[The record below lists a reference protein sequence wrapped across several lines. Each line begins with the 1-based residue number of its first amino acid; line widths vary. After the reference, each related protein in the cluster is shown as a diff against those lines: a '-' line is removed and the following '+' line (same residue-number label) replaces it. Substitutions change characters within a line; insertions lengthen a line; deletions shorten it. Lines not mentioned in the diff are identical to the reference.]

1 MIICWIIFKVIIA
14 MICVRAFSMNKKIKN
29 EDSQKTKVYYK
40 ANNIEQ
46 KENQIV
52 DRNNENK
59 EKELFKQEKET
70 AKTMIKTEIE
80 RKVKAELEPKLENA
94 KSEIIMKE
102 VKEENYKTPPI
113 ELLSKGS
120 RKNLNKEVIAESASK
135 LQKILYSFG
144 VSAKVVNV
152 LIGPRVIRYEMKL
165 AEGERI
171 SEITRLRTDI
181 SLNLM
186 VKDVF
191 IEPITEKGL
200 VAIDVQKLES
210 EIVSLRDIIDTG
222 KFRSS
227 KFKLTFAIGKDVE
240 GKNYI
245 SDIKKTSHIII
256 GGTTG
261 SGKSVCIDTLIISIL
276 YKSKPNEVKF
286 VMIDPTS
293 RLLIYNGIPH
303 LLIPVVTDSMKA
315 IGALAWAVQE
325 MENRYQIF
333 HTMGTKNLEQY
344 NKEIEKG
351 EKVELVKLPYFLIII
366 DEFIDLIKTNKKDVE
381 EFIYRL
387 TQKGRAAGIYLI
399 IATQRPS
406 VDVITGLVKANILTK
421 IAFEVTSQTD
431 SKIIL
436 DKAGAEKLLGKGDM
450 LVQFLGEPK
459 LKRIQGAYVSDAEV
473 EKIVNFLKANREA
486 KYNEHILESIENAN
500 KTDKEIAQEYVA
512 DDDSDPLLMDAID
525 IVVETG
531 QASISFIQR
540 YFKVNYARAG
550 RIIDQ
555 MEERGIISGYQG
567 SKPREVLVS
576 KERLEELKKYIS
588 EEH

>member
-1 MIICWIIFKVIIA
+1 
-14 MICVRAFSMNKKIKN
+14 MNKKIKN
-29 EDSQKTKVYYK
+29 ENRKKTKVYYRK
-40 ANNIEQ
+40 INIKQ
-46 KENQIV
+46 NENQIV

-59 EKELFKQEKET
+59 DKELFKQEKET
-70 AKTMIKTEIE
+70 
-80 RKVKAELEPKLENA
+80 LETKLEKVLENE
-94 KSEIIMKE
+94 KSEIIS
-102 VKEENYKTPPI
+102 KEENYITPPI
-113 ELLSKGS
+113 ELLSKRS
-120 RKNLNKEVIAESASK
+120 RKNLNKEIVAESASK

-152 LIGPRVIRYEMKL
+152 LIGPRVVRYEMKL

-171 SEITRLRTDI
+171 SEITRLKTDI

-186 VKDVF
+186 VKDIF
-191 IEPITEKGL
+191 IELITEKGL
-200 VAIDVQKLES
+200 VAIDVPKLES
-210 EIVSLRDIIDTG
+210 EIVSLGDIIDTG

-227 KFKLTFAIGKDVE
+227 KSKLTFAIGEDVE

-276 YKSKPNEVKF
+276 YKSKPSEVKF

-303 LLIPVVTDSMKA
+303 LLIPVVTDPMKS
-315 IGALAWAVQE
+315 IGALEWAVRE

-399 IATQRPS
+399 IAIQRPS

-459 LKRIQGAYVSDAEV
+459 LKRIQGAYVSDVEV
-473 EKIVNFLKANREA
+473 EKIVNFLKANRET
-486 KYNEHILESIENAN
+486 KYNEDILESIENAN
-500 KTDKEIAQEYVA
+500 KTDKEIAQEDAA

-525 IVVETG
+525 VVVETG
-531 QASISFIQR
+531 QASTSFIQR

-576 KERLEELKKYIS
+576 KERLEELKKIKS
-588 EEH
+588 EKA

>member
-1 MIICWIIFKVIIA
+1 
-14 MICVRAFSMNKKIKN
+14 MNKKIKN
-29 EDSQKTKVYYK
+29 EDRKKTKVYYRK
-40 ANNIEQ
+40 INIKQ

-59 EKELFKQEKET
+59 DKELFKQEKET
-70 AKTMIKTEIE
+70 
-80 RKVKAELEPKLENA
+80 LETKLEKVLENE
-94 KSEIIMKE
+94 KSEIISKE
-102 VKEENYKTPPI
+102 VKEENYITPPI
-113 ELLSKGS
+113 ELLSKRS
-120 RKNLNKEVIAESASK
+120 RKNLNKEIIVELASK

-152 LIGPRVIRYEMKL
+152 LIGPRVVRYEMKL

-171 SEITRLRTDI
+171 SEITRLKTDI

-186 VKDVF
+186 VKDIF
-191 IEPITEKGL
+191 IELITEKGL
-200 VAIDVQKLES
+200 VAIDVPKLES
-210 EIVSLRDIIDTG
+210 EIVSLGDIIDTG

-227 KFKLTFAIGKDVE
+227 KSKLTFAIGEDVE

-276 YKSKPNEVKF
+276 YKSKPSEVKF

-303 LLIPVVTDSMKA
+303 LLIPVVTDPMKS
-315 IGALAWAVQE
+315 IGALAWAVRE
-325 MENRYQIF
+325 MDNRYQIF
-333 HTMGTKNLEQY
+333 HAMGTKNLEQY

-351 EKVELVKLPYFLIII
+351 EKVVLGKLPYLLIII
-366 DEFIDLIKTNKKDVE
+366 DEFIDLIKTKKKDVE

-387 TQKGRAAGIYLI
+387 TQKGRSAGIYLI

-450 LVQFLGEPK
+450 LVQFLGESK

-473 EKIVNFLKANREA
+473 EKIVNFLKANVEA
-486 KYNEHILESIENAN
+486 KYKENILESIENAN
-500 KTDKEIAQEYVA
+500 KTDKEIAQEDVIE
-512 DDDSDPLLMDAID
+512 DDSDPLLMDAID
-525 IVVETG
+525 AVVETG
-531 QASISFIQR
+531 QASTSFIQR

-555 MEERGIISGYQG
+555 MEERGIISGYRG

>member
-1 MIICWIIFKVIIA
+1 
-14 MICVRAFSMNKKIKN
+14 MNKEIKN
-29 EDSQKTKVYYK
+29 ENRKKTKVYYRK
-40 ANNIEQ
+40 INIKQ
-46 KENQIV
+46 NENQIV

-59 EKELFKQEKET
+59 DKELFKHEKET
-70 AKTMIKTEIE
+70 
-80 RKVKAELEPKLENA
+80 LETKLEKVLENE
-94 KSEIIMKE
+94 KSEIIS
-102 VKEENYKTPPI
+102 KEENYITPPI
-113 ELLSKGS
+113 ELLSKRS
-120 RKNLNKEVIAESASK
+120 RKNLNKEIVAESASK

-152 LIGPRVIRYEMKL
+152 LIGPRVVRYEMKL

-171 SEITRLRTDI
+171 SEITRLKTDI

-186 VKDVF
+186 VKDIF
-191 IEPITEKGL
+191 IELITEKGL
-200 VAIDVQKLES
+200 VAIDVPKLES
-210 EIVSLRDIIDTG
+210 EIVSLGDIIDTG

-227 KFKLTFAIGKDVE
+227 KSKLTFAIGEDVE

-276 YKSKPNEVKF
+276 YKSKPSEVKF

-303 LLIPVVTDSMKA
+303 LLIPVVTDPMKS
-315 IGALAWAVQE
+315 IGALEWAVRE

-459 LKRIQGAYVSDAEV
+459 LKRIQGAYVSDVEV
-473 EKIVNFLKANREA
+473 EKIVNFLKANRET
-486 KYNEHILESIENAN
+486 KYNEDILESIENAN
-500 KTDKEIAQEYVA
+500 KTDKEIGQEYVA

-525 IVVETG
+525 VVVETG
-531 QASISFIQR
+531 QASTSFIQR

-576 KERLEELKKYIS
+576 KERLEELKKIKS
-588 EEH
+588 EKA

>member
-14 MICVRAFSMNKKIKN
+14 VICVRAFSMNKKIKN

-46 KENQIV
+46 KENQTI
-52 DRNNENK
+52 DKNDENK
-59 EKELFKQEKET
+59 YKELFKQEET
-70 AKTMIKTEIE
+70 LKT
-80 RKVKAELEPKLENA
+80 KLEKVLENE
-94 KSEIIMKE
+94 KPEIIMKE

-113 ELLSKGS
+113 ELLSKRS
-120 RKNLNKEVIAESASK
+120 RKNLNKEVIAKSASK

-144 VSAKVVNV
+144 VSANVVNV
-152 LIGPRVIRYEMKL
+152 LIGPRVIMYEMKL

-171 SEITRLRTDI
+171 SEITRLKTDI

-200 VAIDVQKLES
+200 VAIDVPKLES
-210 EIVSLRDIIDTG
+210 EIVSLGDIIDTG

-227 KFKLTFAIGKDVE
+227 KSKLTFAIGKDVE

-293 RLLIYNGIPH
+293 RLLIYNEIPH
-303 LLIPVVTDSMKA
+303 LLIPVITDFRKA

-344 NKEIEKG
+344 NKNKEKG
-351 EKVELVKLPYFLIII
+351 EKVELGKLPYLLIII
-366 DEFIDLIKTNKKDVE
+366 DEFMDLIKTNKKDVE
-381 EFIYRL
+381 KFIYRL

-486 KYNEHILESIENAN
+486 KYNEDILESIENAN

-525 IVVETG
+525 IVVETS
-531 QASISFIQR
+531 QASTSFIQR

-555 MEERGIISGYQG
+555 MEERGIISGYRG
-567 SKPREVLVS
+567 SEPREVLVS
-576 KERLEELKKYIS
+576 KERLEELKKIYR
-588 EEH
+588 

>member
-1 MIICWIIFKVIIA
+1 
-14 MICVRAFSMNKKIKN
+14 MNKKIKN
-29 EDSQKTKVYYK
+29 EDRKKTKEYYRK
-40 ANNIEQ
+40 INIKQ
-46 KENQIV
+46 NENQIV

-59 EKELFKQEKET
+59 DKELFKQEKET
-70 AKTMIKTEIE
+70 
-80 RKVKAELEPKLENA
+80 LETKLEKVLENE
-94 KSEIIMKE
+94 KSEIIS
-102 VKEENYKTPPI
+102 KEENYITPPI
-113 ELLSKGS
+113 ELLSKRS
-120 RKNLNKEVIAESASK
+120 RKNLNKEIIAELASK
-135 LQKILYSFG
+135 LQNILYSFG

-152 LIGPRVIRYEMKL
+152 LIGPRVVRYEMKL

-171 SEITRLRTDI
+171 SEITRLKTDI

-186 VKDVF
+186 VKDIF
-191 IEPITEKGL
+191 IEPTTEKGL
-200 VAIDVQKLES
+200 VAIDVPKIES
-210 EIVSLRDIIDTG
+210 EIVSLGDIIDTG

-227 KFKLTFAIGKDVE
+227 KSKLTFAIGEDVE

-276 YKSKPNEVKF
+276 YKSKPSEVKF

-303 LLIPVVTDSMKA
+303 LLIPVVTDPMKS
-315 IGALAWAVQE
+315 IGALAWAVRE

-351 EKVELVKLPYFLIII
+351 ERVVLGKLPYLLIII
-366 DEFIDLIKTNKKDVE
+366 DEFIDLIKTKKKDVE

-450 LVQFLGEPK
+450 LVQFLGESK

-473 EKIVNFLKANREA
+473 EKIVNFLKVNVEA
-486 KYNEHILESIENAN
+486 KYKENILESIENAN
-500 KTDKEIAQEYVA
+500 KTDKEIAQEDVTE
-512 DDDSDPLLMDAID
+512 DDSDPLLMDAID
-525 IVVETG
+525 VVVETG
-531 QASISFIQR
+531 QASTSFIQR

-576 KERLEELKKYIS
+576 KERLEELKKIKS
-588 EEH
+588 EKA